1 MEMKNAKLLARFP
14 RDRKRWNAIVFFFQR
29 FPQKKSTRNGTRK
42 PDLEL
47 VAWTPVAPAPGL
59 GQALKPSRHPWA
71 RGREEAVFL
80 PRTAGRTPEL
90 RVPGPARKS
99 LASPSAGRA
108 AYTAPWASQVPPQK
122 PGRQLHLLP
131 KAQTP
136 APARTRSE
144 QTPLEQAPP
153 CWCRR
158 VSGNFQREQFMER
171 GLRDPGCP
179 AGALALWAM

>member
-14 RDRKRWNAIVFFFQR
+14 RDRKRWNAIVFLFNAFL
-29 FPQKKSTRNGTRK
+29 KRK
-42 PDLEL
+42 AQEMGLESL
-47 VAWTPVAPAPGL
+47 TSSSWPGL
-59 GQALKPSRHPWA
+59 PSLPLPASA
-71 RGREEAVFL
+71 RPSSPPVIPG
-80 PRTAGRTPEL
+80 PGGAGRQYSCRGPRGGRQNSASRAGPE
-90 RVPGPARKS
+90 VPRLSLFRPCRPHGP
-99 LASPSAGRA
+99 
-108 AYTAPWASQVPPQK
+108 YTSQVPPQN

-144 QTPLEQAPP
+144 QMRPKQTPP
-153 CWCRR
+153 CWRRR
-158 VSGNFQREQFMER
+158 VSGSFQRERFMER

>member
-59 GQALKPSRHPWA
+59 GQALKPSLHPWA

-108 AYTAPWASQVPPQK
+108 AYTAPGPPRSLRRSPAASSTYCLKPRPP
-122 PGRQLHLLP
+122 PRP
-131 KAQTP
+131 EPVAN
-136 APARTRSE
+136 
-144 QTPLEQAPP
+144 
-153 CWCRR
+153 RR
-158 VSGNFQREQFMER
+158 
-171 GLRDPGCP
+171 P
-179 AGALALWAM
+179 